1 MINIFDRYRKVRMYL
16 LDAVHD
22 LTTEQFN
29 YIPPGF
35 KNNVIWNLAH
45 LIAAQQGVCY
55 LRAGEAMS
63 IDREIFE
70 DYKPGTKP
78 VRFVDS
84 SEIDYFK
91 SLAVS
96 TIDTFEKDYL
106 LNKFSAYKPWTT
118 RYGTE
123 LPDIN
128 TATEFLF
135 YHEGLHYGYI
145 AALRKNFRKDFF
157 RL

>member
-1 MINIFDRYRKVRMYL
+1 MANIFDRYRKIRLFL

-29 YIPPGF
+29 HIPSGY
-35 KNNVIWNLAH
+35 NNNIIWNLAH
-45 LIAAQQGVCY
+45 VIAAQQGVCY
-55 LRAGEAMS
+55 MRSGKALA
-63 IDREIFE
+63 IDQEIF
-70 DYKPGTKP
+70 DNYKPGTKP
-78 VRFVDS
+78 VQFVES

-96 TIDTFEKDYL
+96 TIDTFEKDYM
-106 LNKFSAYKPWTT
+106 LNVFSNYKPWTT
-118 RYGTE
+118 RYGTD
-123 LPDIN
+123 LNDIN
-128 TATEFLF
+128 VATEFLF

-145 AALRKNFRKDFF
+145 ATLRKNFRKDFF